1 MQERHID
8 RKLYFNEQSI
18 TTEKYVIPYIREI
31 RNIDTNSVILEVG
44 CGEGGNLEPFLKM
57 GCKVY
62 GIDILDHQ
70 IQIARRI
77 FEDHPMNHN
86 LNLIAEDIYK
96 IKPEALPSFDVI
108 FLRDVIEHIPDQQKF
123 MHFIK
128 SFLKEDGVIFF
139 GFPPWRMPFGGHQ
152 QVCQHKLLSKLPY
165 FHLLPQFLYSGVLKL
180 FGESQAL
187 IDGLAEVK
195 ETGISI
201 QEFFRYLKKSGFEI
215 VRENHFLINP
225 NYEIKFNLKPR
236 LLPSIFK
243 IPWLC
248 DFYTTAIYCVAK
260 KKL

>member
-70 IQIARRI
+70 IQI
-77 FEDHPMNHN
+77 
-86 LNLIAEDIYK
+86 
-96 IKPEALPSFDVI
+96 DVI

-128 SFLKEDGVIFF
+128 SFLKADGVIFF

-236 LLPSIFK
+236 LLPPIFK